1 MEIKITLS
9 IPFYIKE
16 LFDKIDLENDG
27 LVYLKEIVVILDFHD
42 KITEQN

>member
-9 IPFYIKE
+9 TLSYIKE

-27 LVYLKEIVVILDFHD
+27 LVYLKEIVVFILFS
-42 KITEQN
+42 